1 MSGRFIVL
9 EGPDGSGTTTHT
21 ALLAE
26 RLQTGGT
33 DVILTREPTTG
44 PIGSFIRQELKN
56 GLIPPLPLQLLFS
69 ADRAWHEFE
78 ELVPALEADKVVIS
92 DRYWLSTIVYAKAL
106 GIDPAPLV
114 ELNLKFVQPTTQ
126 IVLLPPFEVC
136 MERLGL
142 RADHDMLEK
151 ESIQRR
157 VYDGYLEMAQKMHIP
172 VIDSS
177 GEMNDVADKIQEAI
191 DS

>member
-21 ALLAE
+21 ALLAQ
-26 RLQTGGT
+26 RLQTAGN
-33 DVILTREPTTG
+33 DVLLTREPTAG

-56 GLIPPLPLQLLFS
+56 GIIPPLPLQLLFS
-69 ADRAWHEFE
+69 ADRAWHEFG
-78 ELVPALEADKVVIS
+78 ELVPALEAEKTVIC
-92 DRYWLSTIVYAKAL
+92 DRYWLSTVVYAKAL
-106 GIDPAPLV
+106 GIDPEPLK
-114 ELNLKFVQPTTQ
+114 ELNQKFVQPTVQ
-126 IVLLPPFEVC
+126 IILLPPFDIC

-157 VYDGYLEMAQKMHIP
+157 VYDGYREMAEKLQIP

-177 GEMNDVADKIQEAI
+177 GDAQDVADKIAEEI
-191 DS
+191 GR